1 MKSIF
6 NYLLLTSALVLQI
19 ATLQAAELPRQ
30 LTDRERSELSVY
42 FPLLNVEETL
52 VTGEATK
59 QYNCISWSVGNTNTW
74 DWPPLMY
81 PGLSATDSV
90 RAYYRDRG
98 YIEYEPKPNE
108 VLENGSVAYWQNGA
122 TPKHA
127 SVLKSQ
133 HSYLP
138 WESKLGTLVR
148 IAHTRDELESES
160 YGKIV
165 TYFVKAP
172 LTVAE
177 NTTFKMSV
185 KKLVEMNEKLRF
197 DLTSVDPQLKFKFE
211 GLYSEWLNY
220 RKKNFVSGSADPT
233 NYMSGM
239 AYNQLLKLG
248 PESLPLFI
256 DKMLQGD
263 FFCSKAVENILK
275 FQIVAARKSEQQKA
289 YELLLHWLGRD
300 Q

>member
-1 MKSIF
+1 MKLAF
-6 NYLLLTSALVLQI
+6 NSLLLVFALTAQ
-19 ATLQAAELPRQ
+19 TLVAQAADLPRS
-30 LTDRERSELSVY
+30 LTDRERSELSIY
-42 FPLLNVEETL
+42 FPLLNVEEAL

-81 PGLSATDSV
+81 PEIPATESV
-90 RAYYRDRG
+90 KAYYRDRG

-108 VLENGSVAYWQNGA
+108 ILDNGTVAYWQKDV

-133 HSYLP
+133 NSYLS

-148 IAHTRDELESES
+148 IAHNRDELESDS

-165 TYFVKAP
+165 AYFVKAP
-172 LTVAE
+172 LTISE

-185 KKLVEMNEKLRF
+185 KKLVEMNAKLKF
-197 DLTSVDPQLKFKFE
+197 DLTTVDPQLKIRFE
-211 GLYSEWLNY
+211 GFYTNWLNY
-220 RKKNFVSGSADPT
+220 RKKNFISGSGDPT
-233 NYMSGM
+233 HYTSGV
-239 AYNQLLKLG
+239 AYTELLKLG
-248 PESLPLFI
+248 PEALPLFI

-263 FFCSKAVENILK
+263 FFCRKAVEAILK
-275 FQIVAARKSEQQKA
+275 YQISGSRKSEQQKA
-289 YELLLHWLGRD
+289 YEVLLYWLGLA

>member
-1 MKSIF
+1 MRIAFIS
-6 NYLLLTSALVLQI
+6 LLFAIALGAHTLAAQ
-19 ATLQAAELPRQ
+19 ATELPRS
-30 LTDRERSELSVY
+30 LTERERSELSIY
-42 FPLLNVEETL
+42 FPLLNIEEAL

-59 QYNCISWSVGNTNTW
+59 QYNCISWSIGNTNTW

-81 PGLSATDSV
+81 PEIPATESV

-108 VLENGSVAYWQNGA
+108 TLDNGTVAYWQKDV

-133 HSYLP
+133 NSYLS

-148 IAHTRDELESES
+148 IAHNRDELESDS

-165 TYFVKAP
+165 AYFVKAP
-172 LTVAE
+172 LAISE
-177 NTTFKMSV
+177 NTNFKMSV
-185 KKLVEMNEKLRF
+185 KKLVEMNAKLKF
-197 DLTSVDPQLKFKFE
+197 DLTKVDPQLKFKFE
-211 GLYSEWLNY
+211 GFYAEWLNH
-220 RKKNFVSGSADPT
+220 RKKNYISGSGDPT
-233 NYMSGM
+233 QYTTGM
-239 AYNQLLKLG
+239 AYTQLLKLG
-248 PESLPLFI
+248 PEAMPLFI
-256 DKMLQGD
+256 DKILQGD
-263 FFCSKAVENILK
+263 FFCLKAAEGILK
-275 FQIVAARKSEQQKA
+275 HQISGSRKSEQQKA

>member
-1 MKSIF
+1 MKAVTR
-6 NYLLLTSALVLQI
+6 NLLVVFTVILQTVVLQG
-19 ATLQAAELPRQ
+19 AELPRK

-42 FPLLNVEETL
+42 FPQLNVEEAL

-59 QYNCISWSVGNTNTW
+59 QYNCIAWSVGNTKTW

-81 PGLSATDSV
+81 PELSATESV

-98 YIEYEPKPNE
+98 YIEYEPKPDE
-108 VLENGSVAYWQNGA
+108 ILENGTVAYWQKDV

-133 HSYLP
+133 NSYLP

-148 IAHTRDELESES
+148 IAHNRDELESES

-165 TYFVKAP
+165 AYFVKAP
-172 LTVAE
+172 LAISE
-177 NTTFKMSV
+177 NSTFKMSV
-185 KKLVEMNEKLRF
+185 KKLVEMNAKLKL
-197 DLTSVDPQLKFKFE
+197 DLIAVDPQLKLKFDTF
-211 GLYSEWLNY
+211 YADWLSY
-220 RKKNFVSGSADPT
+220 RKKNFVSGSADP
-233 NYMSGM
+233 NLHISGS
-239 AYNQLLKLG
+239 AYYQLLKLG
-248 PESLPLFI
+248 PDTLPLFI

-263 FFCSKAVENILK
+263 FFCRKAVESILK
-275 FQIVAARKSEQQKA
+275 FQVSSSRKSEQQKA
-289 YELLLHWLGRD
+289 YEILLHWLGTS